1 MSGSLQKI
9 IVYFFLFLSPFFLL
23 SLSSCFCL
31 FEQEMA
37 DMHKFGW
44 VIGRFLFIHTLFC
57 WLLFCKEFDK
67 EPNTYLG
74 RIHENEQW
82 SDLNELS

>member
-9 IVYFFLFLSPFFLL
+9 IVYFFLFHSPFFLL
-23 SLSSCFCL
+23 SLSSCFRL
-31 FEQEMA
+31 FEQQMT

-44 VIGRFLFIHTLFC
+44 VIGRFLFIHTLF
-57 WLLFCKEFDK
+57 LLIAFCKEFDK

>member
-1 MSGSLQKI
+1 MGNWSFSFYPQA
-9 IVYFFLFLSPFFLL
+9 FLL
-23 SLSSCFCL
+23 I
-31 FEQEMA
+31 A
-37 DMHKFGW
+37 
-44 VIGRFLFIHTLFC
+44 
-57 WLLFCKEFDK
+57 FCKEFDK